1 MVYRS
6 RHLQPWGPVLY
17 LLKRIECLTRD
28 FLTCALP
35 LPLQYIS
42 LAVGTAMGDTLMATT
57 TIKVMAA
64 ATDIV
69 KDTVKD
75 IDMGIDMANDRNSV
89 SAFPLVETFSAV

>member
-1 MVYRS
+1 M
-6 RHLQPWGPVLY
+6 
-17 LLKRIECLTRD
+17 LKRIACLTRD

-35 LPLQYIS
+35 LQYIS
-42 LAVGTAMGDTLMATT
+42 LPVGTAMGDTIMAT

-75 IDMGIDMANDRNSV
+75 IAKDTIKDIGMVDEAHRT
-89 SAFPLVETFSAV
+89 L